1 MLLLCS
7 FHWNPHSSNS
17 RKIKLEASTSQISRM
32 SCWTSPCLRGFRT
45 FPNTWSVISSR
56 SRHVPVQSKSKS
68 RNVTKSVVFSFSKT
82 EAKIGT
88 KRDTSKHAS
97 IAKCPSLSSCSN
109 QFENFILLKYLVTKL
124 ECCAISG
131 ISLIKLC
138 YLWFHNCDQIWPK
151 LSLSVGRNWCSGAEN

>member
-1 MLLLCS
+1 
-7 FHWNPHSSNS
+7 
-17 RKIKLEASTSQISRM
+17 M

-45 FPNTWSVISSR
+45 FPNTWSVISSW
-56 SRHVPVQSKSKS
+56 SRHVLVQVQSKFKS
-68 RNVTKSVVFSFSKT
+68 RNVTESVVFSFSKT

-124 ECCAISG
+124 EYCAISG
-131 ISLIKLC
+131 NCVIFGFITVIKFGPNCLC
-138 YLWFHNCDQIWPK
+138 HWA
-151 LSLSVGRNWCSGAEN
+151 GTGALERKIRKCRSYSNNYNPNVEKYFVI